1 MCVTRVGC
9 DCLHPQGKTRRTKP
23 RPDRFLGQV
32 KTHTNQHAI
41 LFTLCCFSKLKH
53 ANEKLFSHPHT
64 PSHLHTFLDSTDS
77 YKKRKKG
84 FGSKKPA
91 KTHANG
97 NLNVTHNNNTLKQL
111 PVSSTSLASTGNSSG
126 GPLPP
131 APQPQ
136 QHSNGGGTPV
146 VAEKKKHGFISKL
159 FGRK

>member
-9 DCLHPQGKTRRTKP
+9 DCLHPQGKTRRIEP

-32 KTHTNQHAI
+32 KTYLSLS
-41 LFTLCCFSKLKH
+41 LFCGRSKLRH
-53 ANEKLFSHPHT
+53 ANEKLFSPFT
-64 PSHLHTFLDSTDS
+64 PLLTSIPTLTLDSTDS

-84 FGSKKPA
+84 FGSKKSA

-97 NLNVTHNNNTLKQL
+97 NLNTTHNNNTLKQL

-131 APQPQ
+131 SPQPQ
-136 QHSNGGGTPV
+136 QYSNGGGTPI

-159 FGRK
+159 FGRT